1 MGDSLQGG
9 PVRLAILLASIAG
22 MVVLGVKTAGGSDAS
37 ASHGTAHGQAGI
49 IVAVRARG
57 SIPALV
63 GQRLGALPHKRGAAP
78 VATGGSTIYLL
89 GGTQRTAHGGR
100 IPVGSVL
107 RIDGPGERTRV
118 AKLPTPVTGAAAAAV
133 GDRLYAIGGRLA
145 NGKPSNEVQEY
156 DIATEH
162 SVIAARLPEGV
173 SQASAVTLDGFVYVL
188 GGDAGRGPSASILR
202 FDPWADAVAPG
213 GRLPVPVFGGAAA
226 AVRPHYAYLVGATG
240 PGGALAPYSLTL
252 KPGRG

>member
-1 MGDSLQGG
+1 MGDSGQGG
-9 PVRLAILLASIAG
+9 PVRLAILLFSVAG
-22 MVVLGVKTAGGSDAS
+22 MVFIGVKTTGGGAS
-37 ASHGTAHGQAGI
+37 ASHATAHGTPGRIAA
-49 IVAVRARG
+49 VASRKVPDTVRRR
-57 SIPALV
+57 PD
-63 GQRLGALPHKRGAAP
+63 LPRKRGAAP
-78 VATGGSTIYLL
+78 VAVGGAIYLL

-100 IPVGSVL
+100 VPVGSVI
-107 RIDGPGERTRV
+107 RKVEGGPSTRV
-118 AKLPTPVTGAAAAAV
+118 AKLPTPVMDATAAAV

-145 NGKPSNEVQEY
+145 GGGLSDEVQEY

-162 SVIAARLPEGV
+162 SVIAARLPEDV

-188 GGDAGRGPSASILR
+188 GGDAGRAPSASILR

-213 GRLPVPVFGGAAA
+213 GRLPVPLVGGAAA

-240 PGGALAPYSLTL
+240 PGGTHATYSLTL